1 MLYKIYFRDPT
12 RLFVTEYILY
22 YTYILYYRFIH
33 VVGYFRD
40 PIRFWLIFSDPNRTR
55 TSMTFENPGT
65 TIKDF
70 IFNLKNGS

>member
-12 RLFVTEYILY
+12 HLFVTEYILY
-22 YTYILYYRFIH
+22 ICRYIH
-33 VVGYFRD
+33 VVGYFRG

-55 TSMTFENPGT
+55 TSMIFENPGT

-70 IFNLKNGS
+70 IFNLKNAN